1 LDSSRFLIS
10 NWVPQAA
17 VLGHPGVKAFVSHC
31 GLDSL
36 FEGLATGTP
45 ILAMPFGGD
54 QPVNAQH
61 VEDKGLG
68 LKVGLLDVV
77 KWMGYYRNTN
87 L

>member
-1 LDSSRFLIS
+1 
-10 NWVPQAA
+10 
-17 VLGHPGVKAFVSHC
+17 VKAFVSHC
-31 GLDSL
+31 GLNSL

-68 LKVGLLDVV
+68 LKVGGCFLLIEGVQCVV
-77 KWMGYYRNTN
+77 WYN
-87 L
+87 